1 MNMLPRLKPRTFY
14 DLVIEI
20 SLVRPGPIQGDMVH
34 PYLRRRMG
42 KEKIDYP
49 SPQLKAIL
57 ERTLGVPLFQE
68 QAMKIAIDAGGF
80 TAGEADQLR
89 RAMATFRRNGTI
101 ELYEKRMIE
110 GMVGNGYTEEFARRC
125 FNQIKGFG
133 DYGFPESHAASFALL
148 VYASSWFK
156 AYYPDVFCA
165 AILNSQPMGFYQPA
179 QLVRD
184 ARDHGVEIRDVDI
197 NHSLWDCTLE
207 EAGFDPGRIHLRHA
221 EMRET
226 ILTGNAV
233 RLGFRQVKG
242 LSEDRMAAFVERRG
256 DGYSTVRDV
265 WLRSG
270 LDVDEI
276 EKLAQAD
283 AFRSIGLGR
292 REALW
297 AVKALDRK
305 AAAEFLPLFDR
316 PGLGLRDH
324 EPATN
329 LPAMPP
335 SEHVIHDYRMLGL
348 SLKAHPVSFLRK
360 RLDTAG
366 ITPNARL
373 PSVPD
378 GKRIRVAGLVLVR
391 QRPGNGKAIFLTLE
405 DEGGIANIII
415 WERRFA
421 RYRSVVMGARFIRVR
436 GRIQSESGVIHI
448 VAEHIEDLTPWLSE
462 LSEGFRA
469 LDNLSSADE
478 VKRPPSDGRDRRYR
492 RIAALAHALPALER
506 DYEAL
511 ANEPRKVMP
520 KGRNFQ

>member
-1 MNMLPRLKPRTFY
+1 
-14 DLVIEI
+14 
-20 SLVRPGPIQGDMVH
+20 
-34 PYLRRRMG
+34 
-42 KEKIDYP
+42 
-49 SPQLKAIL
+49 
-57 ERTLGVPLFQE
+57 
-68 QAMKIAIDAGGF
+68 
-80 TAGEADQLR
+80 
-89 RAMATFRRNGTI
+89 
-101 ELYEKRMIE
+101 
-110 GMVGNGYTEEFARRC
+110 
-125 FNQIKGFG
+125 
-133 DYGFPESHAASFALL
+133 
-148 VYASSWFK
+148 
-156 AYYPDVFCA
+156 
-165 AILNSQPMGFYQPA
+165 
-179 QLVRD
+179 
-184 ARDHGVEIRDVDI
+184 
-197 NHSLWDCTLE
+197 
-207 EAGFDPGRIHLRHA
+207 
-221 EMRET
+221 MRET

-276 EKLAQAD
+276 EKLAEAG

-316 PGLGLRDH
+316 PNLALRDH
-324 EPATN
+324 EPATT

-335 SEHVIHDYRMLGL
+335 GEHVIHDYRMLGL
-348 SLKAHPVSFLRK
+348 SLKAHPVSFLRQ

-366 ITPNARL
+366 ITPSARL

-378 GKRIRVAGLVLVR
+378 GRRIWVAGLVLVR

-405 DEGGIANIII
+405 DEGGIANIIV

-421 RYRSVVMGARFIRVR
+421 RYRSVVMGSRFIRVR
-436 GRIQSESGVIHI
+436 GRVQSESGVIHI

-492 RIAALAHALPALER
+492 RIAALAHTLPALER

-511 ANEPRKVMP
+511 ADEPRKVMP

>member
-1 MNMLPRLKPRTFY
+1 
-14 DLVIEI
+14 
-20 SLVRPGPIQGDMVH
+20 MVH

-42 KEKIDYP
+42 KEKVDYP
-49 SPQLKAIL
+49 SPELKAIL

-80 TAGEADQLR
+80 TPGEADQLR

-110 GMVGNGYTEEFARRC
+110 GMVGNGYSKEFAQRC

-156 AYYPDVFCA
+156 AFYPDVFCA

-207 EAGFDPGRIHLRHA
+207 EAGFDPGRIHPRHA

-226 ILTGNAV
+226 ILTRNAV
-233 RLGFRQVKG
+233 RLGFRQIKG
-242 LSEDRMAAFVERRG
+242 LSEDRMNAFVECRG
-256 DGYSTVRDV
+256 DGYDSVRDV

-276 EKLAQAD
+276 EKLAEAD

-316 PGLGLRDH
+316 PNLALRDH
-324 EPATN
+324 EPATT

-335 SEHVIHDYRMLGL
+335 GEHVIHDYRMLGL
-348 SLKAHPVSFLRK
+348 SLKAHPVSFLRE
-360 RLDTAG
+360 RLDAAG
-366 ITPNARL
+366 ITPSAQL

-378 GKRIRVAGLVLVR
+378 GQRIWVAGLVLVR

-405 DEGGIANIII
+405 DEGGIANIIV

-421 RYRSVVMGARFIRVR
+421 RYRSVVMGSRFIRVR
-436 GRIQSESGVIHI
+436 GRVQSESGVIHI

-462 LSEGFRA
+462 LSEGFQA

-492 RIAALAHALPALER
+492 RIAAPAHALPALER

-511 ANEPRKVMP
+511 VDQPRKVMP

>member
-1 MNMLPRLKPRTFY
+1 MK
-14 DLVIEI
+14 
-20 SLVRPGPIQGDMVH
+20 
-34 PYLRRRMG
+34 
-42 KEKIDYP
+42 KEKVEYP
-49 SPQLKAIL
+49 SPELKAIL
-57 ERTLGVPLFQE
+57 KRTLGVPLFQE

-80 TAGEADQLR
+80 TPGEADQLR

-101 ELYEKRMIE
+101 ELHEKRMIE
-110 GMVGNGYTEEFARRC
+110 GMVGNGYPEEFAQRC

-156 AYYPDVFCA
+156 AFYPDVFCA

-184 ARDHGVEIRDVDI
+184 AREHGVEIRDVDI
-197 NHSLWDCTLE
+197 NHSVWDCTLE
-207 EAGFDPGRIHLRHA
+207 EAGFDPGRIHPCHA

-226 ILTGNAV
+226 ILSRNAV
-233 RLGFRQVKG
+233 RLGFRQIKG
-242 LSEDRMAAFVERRG
+242 LSGDRMDAFVERRG
-256 DGYSTVRDV
+256 EGYSTVRDV

-305 AAAEFLPLFDR
+305 TAVESLPLFDR
-316 PGLGLRDH
+316 PGLDLRDR
-324 EPATN
+324 EPKAA

-335 SEHVIHDYRMLGL
+335 GEHVIHDYRMLGL
-348 SLKAHPVSFLRK
+348 SLKAHPISFLRE
-360 RLDTAG
+360 RLDAAG
-366 ITPNARL
+366 ITPSARL

-378 GKRIRVAGLVLVR
+378 GRRIWVAGLVLVR

-421 RYRSVVMGARFIRVR
+421 RYRSVVMGSRFIRVR
-436 GRIQSESGVIHI
+436 GRVQSESGVIHI

-469 LDNLSSADE
+469 IDNLSSADE
-478 VKRPPSDGRDRRYR
+478 VKHPANDGRESRYR
-492 RIAALAHALPALER
+492 RLSALARALPALEH

-511 ANEPRKVMP
+511 AEAPRKVMP